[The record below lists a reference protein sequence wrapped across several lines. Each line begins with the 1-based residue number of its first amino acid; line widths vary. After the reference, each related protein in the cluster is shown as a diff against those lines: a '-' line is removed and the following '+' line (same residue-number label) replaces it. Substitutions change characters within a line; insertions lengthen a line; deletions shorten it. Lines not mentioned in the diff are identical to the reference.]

1 MTNTQRRQILDV
13 LYKFKISGI
22 DYIDSITVDNKFQE
36 LKLPNN
42 IEDLKSHIKYC
53 SLCNLSKKSDN
64 IVLGSGDHN
73 SDIYIISPSPNYIK
87 NDIILEILQN
97 MVEKVLLLSYDDIY
111 VTSILKCDISSSL
124 SRLSNEIES
133 CIGYLDKQLE
143 IAKPKIIIALGDVFN
158 YMMKTDENIVEISG
172 KIYDYKGIKIIPLID
187 PEFIYKNPSYKQ
199 DVYNDLKK
207 IKSLM
212 EIK

>member
-87 NDIILEILQN
+87 NDIILDILQN

-111 VTSILKCDISSSL
+111 VTNILKCDTNGSL
-124 SRLSNEIES
+124 SRLSDEIDS
-133 CIGYLDKQLE
+133 CIDYLDKQLE

-158 YMMKTDENIVEISG
+158 YIMKTDENIVEISG
-172 KIYDYKGIKIIPLID
+172 KIYDYKGIKLIPLID